1 MLNDWKIIIVSA
13 VIATNATWA
22 IADDFAPELVDLA
35 TELKQEGY
43 ANFSV
48 KTSFFGGKA
57 LIGNKG
63 SERITINLSRDFS
76 IKNID
81 VRIDQNGDGK
91 FSIAEKFTKED
102 KQKVEALLGK
112 VEGRVEGKFQK
123 RPEEKKAKHL
133 ALAVSEGKLSQEEA
147 VSIEAGRQSIKEI
160 INKAKYGTLS
170 KEDA

>member
-1 MLNDWKIIIVSA
+1 M
-13 VIATNATWA
+13 IATSSTCA
-22 IADDFAPELVDLA
+22 IADDFAPELVDFA
-35 TELKQEGY
+35 TELKQEAY

-123 RPEEKKAKHL
+123 RPEEKK
-133 ALAVSEGKLSQEEA
+133 
-147 VSIEAGRQSIKEI
+147 QSI
-160 INKAKYGTLS
+160 
-170 KEDA
+170 

>member
-1 MLNDWKIIIVSA
+1 MNDWKIIIVSA
-13 VIATNATWA
+13 VIATNSTWA

-91 FSIAEKFTKED
+91 FSTAEKVTKED
-102 KQKVEALLGK
+102 KQKVEPPLGK

-123 RPEEKKAKHL
+123 RPEEKK
-133 ALAVSEGKLSQEEA
+133 
-147 VSIEAGRQSIKEI
+147 QSI
-160 INKAKYGTLS
+160 
-170 KEDA
+170 

>member
-1 MLNDWKIIIVSA
+1 MNDWKIIIVSA
-13 VIATNATWA
+13 VIATSSTCA

-147 VSIEAGRQSIKEI
+147 VSIEADRQSIKEI

>member
-1 MLNDWKIIIVSA
+1 MNDWKIIIVPA
-13 VIATNATWA
+13 VIATSSTCA

-35 TELKQEGY
+35 TELKQEAY

-81 VRIDQNGDGK
+81 VRIDQNGDEK

-160 INKAKYGTLS
+160 INKAKSGTLS